1 MIESESLVRG
11 LIVGFSI
18 AAPVGP
24 IGLLC
29 VRRSLAHGSAAGFAS
44 GMGAATADA
53 VYGAVA
59 GFGLTAVSSLLIEWR
74 AAFELI
80 GGVVLLWL
88 AWTTA
93 RSVPPER
100 AAEVANARGGL
111 VGAWLSTFSLTL
123 TNPATILSFAAV
135 FGGLGLAGGG
145 ASRAGSLVL
154 GVFLGSALWWLTLS
168 LGVGALRARITR
180 DWMVWINR
188 VSGGILAVFGLGALW
203 SLTL

>member
-1 MIESESLVRG
+1 MIESDSLVRG

-29 VRRSLAHGSAAGFAS
+29 VRRSLAHGRATGFAS

-53 VYGAVA
+53 IYGAIA
-59 GFGLTAVSSLLIEWR
+59 GFGITAVSNLLIEWR
-74 AAFELI
+74 SAFELI
-80 GGVVLLWL
+80 GGAVLLWL

-100 AAEVANARGGL
+100 AAEVETTRSGL
-111 VGAWLSTFSLTL
+111 LGAWLSTFSLTL

-135 FGGLGLAGGG
+135 FGGLGLVGGD
-145 ASRAGSLVL
+145 ATRAGSLVF
-154 GVFLGSALWWLTLS
+154 GVFTGSALWWLTLA
-168 LGVGALRARITR
+168 LGVGAFRARITR

-188 VSGGILAVFGLGALW
+188 ISGGILAVFGLGTLW
-203 SLTL
+203 SLTF

>member
-1 MIESESLVRG
+1 MIESDSLVRG

-29 VRRSLAHGSAAGFAS
+29 VRRSLAQGPATGFVS

-53 VYGAVA
+53 VYGAIA
-59 GFGLTAVSSLLIEWR
+59 GFGLTAVSNLLIEWR

-80 GGVVLLWL
+80 GGAVLLWL

-100 AAEVANARGGL
+100 AAGVANARGGL
-111 VGAWLSTFSLTL
+111 VGAWFSTFSLTL

-135 FGGLGLAGGG
+135 FGGLGLAGGDV
-145 ASRAGSLVL
+145 SRAGSLVL

-188 VSGGILAVFGLGALW
+188 ISGGILAVFGLGALW
-203 SLTL
+203 SLTF